1 MIESEDKTLSN
12 EELMNRIAQG
22 DGQAFKILVYR
33 HQRRIL
39 NLIYRFIGDRIE
51 AEDIAQDVFLRVW
64 RSAKDYEP
72 KAKFTTWVYRIA
84 VNLCLDVRKSPHH
97 RHTFVYPSEDG
108 ESGNGNHE
116 HRCLPGGNASPEE
129 LLLANEKSRQ
139 IFTALRSLPTN
150 QRMAVILSKFDEL
163 PYDEIA
169 RVLGCSVSAVESLLV
184 RAKRALREKL
194 LFYHQIQVS
203 EPTYI
208 SGSSLNLQ
216 TSQS

>member
-1 MIESEDKTLSN
+1 MTDSEYKTLSD

-22 DGQAFKILVYR
+22 DGQAFKILVCR

-64 RSAKDYEP
+64 RSAKDYKP

-97 RHTFVYPSEDG
+97 RQTFVHPSGDS
-108 ESGNGNHE
+108 ESTDGNHD
-116 HRCLPGGNASPEE
+116 HLCLPRSDASPED

-150 QRMAVILSKFDEL
+150 QRMAVILSKYDGL
-163 PYDEIA
+163 SYDEIA

-184 RAKRALREKL
+184 RAKRNLREKL
-194 LFYHQIQVS
+194 LLYHQIQVS